1 MSQTLVGGVA
11 NQLRNSQ
18 AGLLLT
24 DLTKESGPN
33 DLLPTDYL
41 VIMHQL
47 LAFMLQISRDIA
59 PMP

>member
-1 MSQTLVGGVA
+1 MSQTLVVGVA

-24 DLTKESGPN
+24 DLTKGSGPN

-41 VIMHQL
+41 VIMQSTVGIHV
-47 LAFMLQISRDIA
+47 AD
-59 PMP
+59 

>member
-24 DLTKESGPN
+24 DLTKCSGPN

-41 VIMHQL
+41 VIMQSTAGIHV
-47 LAFMLQISRDIA
+47 AD
-59 PMP
+59 